1 MSGFVSRIKTTLRV
15 SQRETRRIFSSPLY
29 VFCMIIA
36 PVACFVFFLT
46 LMGRGVPTELPVA
59 IVDLD
64 NSSNSRSLTR
74 NIESFQHTKVIAHCR
89 DFSEMRD
96 MMQRGKIYGAFLIPE
111 NFSKDLQAQRQPTI
125 SYYCNYSYFTA
136 ASLAF
141 QDFKTMSELTGG
153 AATRSTL
160 RAKGVDNEHTNAFL
174 QPIVVEKH
182 LIGNP
187 WVNYSIYLNNVL
199 VPAAMM
205 IFIFLT
211 TVYSIGVELKDGTA
225 RKCILLADNSI
236 FKAVMGKLLPQTA
249 IFFVLG
255 TFYNFL
261 MFGVM
266 KYPCHC
272 GIPAMLVMTYLFILA
287 SQGFGVFLI
296 GLIPNFRFAMSMSS
310 LWAIVSI
317 SMSGFTFP
325 VTSMQPSLKAL
336 SVCFPLRHYFQIY
349 ACRALNGYPAFYC
362 LDHILF
368 LLLFVLLPLTVLYK
382 LKGVLLTYKYEP

>member
-211 TVYSIGVELKDGTA
+211 TVWCGT
-225 RKCILLADNSI
+225 
-236 FKAVMGKLLPQTA
+236 
-249 IFFVLG
+249 
-255 TFYNFL
+255 
-261 MFGVM
+261 
-266 KYPCHC
+266 
-272 GIPAMLVMTYLFILA
+272 
-287 SQGFGVFLI
+287 
-296 GLIPNFRFAMSMSS
+296 
-310 LWAIVSI
+310 
-317 SMSGFTFP
+317 
-325 VTSMQPSLKAL
+325 
-336 SVCFPLRHYFQIY
+336 
-349 ACRALNGYPAFYC
+349 
-362 LDHILF
+362 
-368 LLLFVLLPLTVLYK
+368 
-382 LKGVLLTYKYEP
+382 